1 MRAFK
6 DEYGLNRVL
15 AALGLSKGTWSYA
28 QKKRSYEE
36 RHSGLRTPLLEIA
49 RTHPEYGYRRTNA
62 ELRDRGIRVNR
73 KVVARLHTAW
83 DLAVIKRI
91 RRPKTSSL
99 ARLLKETGSRVNL
112 VANLSVIDD
121 FEVLYTDFTEI
132 LYRRGRA
139 KAQLMPIIDHSSKLV
154 VGHALGETDN
164 TELALEAWRS
174 AKKTLQRYGLETEG
188 LIVHQDQDGV
198 YLGHG
203 WLYELAIRDKV
214 RVSCSE
220 NGAKGNV
227 HMEAFSGRLKSENRL
242 LFWEQDDFASLKK
255 VVNQRLLFYNHVRRH
270 SALGNK
276 SPIRYLKEKG
286 KIPG

>member
-1 MRAFK
+1 
-6 DEYGLNRVL
+6 L

-36 RHSGLRTPLLEIA
+36 RHSGLRQPLLEIA
-49 RTHPEYGYRRTNA
+49 RQHPEYGYRRTNA
-62 ELRDRGIRVNR
+62 ELRDRGIQVNR

-91 RRPKTSSL
+91 RKPKASSL
-99 ARLLKETGSRVNL
+99 ARLLKETGSRINL
-112 VANLSVIDD
+112 VANLCSIDD

-139 KAQLMPIIDHSSKLV
+139 KAQLMPIVDHSSKLV
-154 VGHALGETDN
+154 IGYALGEADN
-164 TELALEAWRS
+164 TELALAAWRR
-174 AKKTLQRYGLETEG
+174 AKKTLKRYGVKTEG
-188 LIVHQDQDGV
+188 IIVHHDQDGV

-214 RVSCSE
+214 RVSYSE

-227 HMEAFSGRLKSENRL
+227 HMESFNGRLKYENRL
-242 LFWEQDDFASLKK
+242 LFWEQDNLASLKK
-255 VVNQRLLFYNHVRRH
+255 VVCQRLRYYNHVRRH

-286 KIPG
+286 KTPG

>member
-1 MRAFK
+1 
-6 DEYGLNRVL
+6 
-15 AALGLSKGTWSYA
+15 
-28 QKKRSYEE
+28 
-36 RHSGLRTPLLEIA
+36 LLEIA

-62 ELRDRGIRVNR
+62 ELRDRGIRVSR

-83 DLAVIKRI
+83 DLAVIKRL
-91 RRPKTSSL
+91 RKPKISSL
-99 ARLLKETGSRVNL
+99 AKLLKETGPSINL
-112 VANLSVIDD
+112 VANLTAIND

-139 KAQLMPIIDHSSKLV
+139 KAQLMPIIDHASKLV
-154 VGHALGETDN
+154 VGYALGEADN
-164 TELALEAWRS
+164 TELALAAWRR
-174 AKKTLQRYGLETEG
+174 AKKTLERYGVKTEG
-188 LIVHQDQDGV
+188 IIVHQDQDGV

-203 WLYELAIRDKV
+203 WLYELAVRDKV
-214 RVSCSE
+214 RVSYSE

-227 HMEAFSGRLKSENRL
+227 HMESFNGRLKSENRL
-242 LFWEQDDFASLKK
+242 LFWEQDDLASLKK
-255 VVNQRLLFYNHVRRH
+255 VVCQRLRYYNHVRRH

>member
-1 MRAFK
+1 M
-6 DEYGLNRVL
+6 
-15 AALGLSKGTWSYA
+15 
-28 QKKRSYEE
+28 
-36 RHSGLRTPLLEIA
+36 LEIA

-91 RRPKTSSL
+91 RKPKTSSL
-99 ARLLKETGSRVNL
+99 ARLLKETGPRINL
-112 VANLSVIDD
+112 VANLPSIDD

-139 KAQLMPIIDHSSKLV
+139 KAQLMPIIDHGSKLV
-154 VGHALGETDN
+154 VGHALGEANN
-164 TELALEAWRS
+164 TELALAAWRS
-174 AKKTLQRYGLETEG
+174 AKKTLQRYGLKTEG
-188 LIVHQDQDGV
+188 LIVHHDQDGV

-203 WLYELAIRDKV
+203 WLYELAVRDKV
-214 RVSCSE
+214 RVSYSE

-227 HMEAFSGRLKSENRL
+227 HMESFNGRLKSENRL
-242 LFWEQDDFASLKK
+242 LFWEQDDLPSLKK
-255 VVNQRLLFYNHVRRH
+255 VVDQRLRYYNHVRRH

>member
-1 MRAFK
+1 
-6 DEYGLNRVL
+6 VL

-28 QKKRSYEE
+28 QGKRSYEE
-36 RHSGLRTPLLEIA
+36 KYSRLRPPLLEIA
-49 RTHPEYGYRRTNA
+49 RRHPEYGYRRTNA
-62 ELRDRGIRVNR
+62 ELRDRGIHVNR

-91 RRPKTSSL
+91 RKPKTSSM
-99 ARLLKETGSRVNL
+99 AKLLKETGSRVNL
-112 VANLSVIDD
+112 VAGLSKIDD

-154 VGHALGETDN
+154 VGHALGDADN

-174 AKKTLQRYGLETEG
+174 AKKTLKRYGLQTEG

-203 WLYELAIRDKV
+203 WLYELAVHDKV

-227 HMEAFSGRLKSENRL
+227 HMESFNGRLKSENRL
-242 LFWEQDDFASLKK
+242 LFWEQDDLASLRK
-255 VVNQRLLFYNHVRRH
+255 VVNQRIRYYNHVRRH

-276 SPIRYLKEKG
+276 LPIRYLKEKG
-286 KIPG
+286 KTPG